1 MKVKKK
7 PKQLA
12 RRNALGSANMKYSFR
27 FQKKKKNPSQ
37 VSFYFLTRKPSVAF
51 SAAIQRSVAARL
63 SFRNLSNGHRLE

>member
-27 FQKKKKNPSQ
+27 FQKKKNPSQ